1 VLHCGDLGVADP
13 DGYLKV
19 LGRTREAAAAT
30 RRGGFLRELEDSF
43 YEHEDVKHAAVVERA
58 SDDQV
63 VSFVELREGRGT
75 SVDELAS
82 FAAGKVA
89 EGLRPAATT
98 ILERMP
104 RTFSG
109 KANRMLL
116 STET

>member
-1 VLHCGDLGVADP
+1 
-13 DGYLKV
+13 
-19 LGRTREAAAAT
+19 
-30 RRGGFLRELEDSF
+30 
-43 YEHEDVKHAAVVERA
+43 
-58 SDDQV
+58 
-63 VSFVELREGRGT
+63 VSFVELHEGRGT
-75 SVDELAS
+75 SVDELGS

-98 ILERMP
+98 ILEGMP